1 MSLSLSL
8 SLKISLELL
17 RMLRSLSQDLSRVAK
32 VASFSLSRSL
42 SSIARSHTL
51 FVSSTSMELA
61 IKGPAP
67 IGGRWQVQL
76 LQLEAAGK
84 HSRAAALVVRYTVPL
99 NIAVV
104 NRELHKT
111 CCRTCNRTPHM
122 VPTQATRD
130 ERARFSSI
138 TSAHFLIKPRHMF
151 MCSYKLV
158 RASAM
163 LPRCCF
169 TWRNNTH
176 ANL

>member
-1 MSLSLSL
+1 
-8 SLKISLELL
+8 
-17 RMLRSLSQDLSRVAK
+17 MLRSLSQD
-32 VASFSLSRSL
+32 RSPRL
-42 SSIARSHTL
+42 QDRTCFL
-51 FVSSTSMELA
+51 FPQRPCAPRMELA

>member
-1 MSLSLSL
+1 MSLSLSQNL
-8 SLKISLELL
+8 SRVAKDASF
-17 RMLRSLSQDLSRVAK
+17 SLSQDLSRVAK

-111 CCRTCNRTPHM
+111 CCRTCNHTPHM